1 MAREV
6 LHESW
11 YVTTRRSLRLGS
23 TLILSWYSRSAVNSV
38 MCTIFVEAAFS
49 NRVPVMGDTG
59 TSRKSAGP
67 FHVSMYWFTR
77 RHMWPHS
84 PPSIHFTPRRF
95 ASAYIFAFRRLA
107 MSLAVKKP
115 KLPPSDAYVDSV

>member
-1 MAREV
+1 
-6 LHESW
+6 
-11 YVTTRRSLRLGS
+11 
-23 TLILSWYSRSAVNSV
+23 
-38 MCTIFVEAAFS
+38 
-49 NRVPVMGDTG
+49 
-59 TSRKSAGP
+59 
-67 FHVSMYWFTR
+67 MYWFTR